1 MKPAVC
7 VLGAGHGA
15 HAMAADLVSRG
26 FAVKMFEMPEF
37 RDGVRELFETRT
49 IRATG
54 VIQGSFALEKV
65 TSDIG
70 EAIDGVRFILVV
82 TPAFAHAAYAR
93 LLRGR
98 VDAKQVVVVYPG
110 AFAGL
115 VFRTAFGDD
124 DCPVV
129 AEANN
134 LPYDAR
140 VTGPAE
146 VAIYG
151 RNQVN
156 VAFLPADSGPDLID
170 DLRAIH
176 PFERVYTDVLEAG
189 LSIVNPGVHS
199 GPCLLSVTAIE
210 NSPKRPFFLYEHG
223 VTPASCR
230 LNVEVDNERKA
241 IGRRLG
247 YTLTPIEDFSGLPEG
262 YTWQD
267 LYMSLHG
274 NIALT
279 PISGPHDLDSRY
291 FTEDAPYGLV
301 PWSIIGRAVGVDTP
315 VIDSIINIYNVVHER
330 DWRAHGRSSRDLGLD
345 GLSVDQIM
353 GYVRTGD
360 RNESRPAG
368 QAQDAAGFQG
378 EVQRGDAAGLGQAA
392 SGQLL
397 DPA

>member
-1 MKPAVC
+1 MTQTVAI
-7 VLGAGHGA
+7 LGGGHGA

-26 FAVKMFEMPEF
+26 FSVTMYEMPQF
-37 RDGVRELFETRT
+37 RDGVRELLDTRAV
-49 IRATG
+49 RASG
-54 VIQGSFALEKV
+54 MIQGRFALEKV
-65 TSDIG
+65 TTDID

-93 LLRGR
+93 LLRSR
-98 VDAKQVVVVYPG
+98 VGADQVVVVYPG

-115 VFRTAFGDD
+115 LFRTVFGDD

-129 AEANN
+129 AEVNN
-134 LPYDAR
+134 LPYDTR
-140 VTGPAE
+140 LTGPAQ

-151 RNQVN
+151 HNKVN
-156 VAFLPADSGPDLID
+156 IAFLPADRGPDLIA

-176 PFERVYTDVLEAG
+176 PFEKVYADVLEAG

-210 NSPKRPFFLYEHG
+210 NSAKRPFFLYEHG

-230 LNVEVDNERKA
+230 LNVQVDNERKA

-247 YTLTPIEDFSGLPEG
+247 YTLTPVEDFSGLSEG
-262 YTWQD
+262 YSWQE

-279 PISGPHDLDSRY
+279 PISGPHDLKSRY

-301 PWSIIGRAVGVDTP
+301 PWSIIGKAVGVETP
-315 VIDSIINIYNVVHER
+315 VIDSIINIYNVVHEQ
-330 DWRAHGRSSRDLGLD
+330 DWRAHGRSSGDLGLD

-353 GYVRTGD
+353 AFVRTGN
-360 RNESRPAG
+360 RSPSKALGRGAV
-368 QAQDAAGFQG
+368 AAG
-378 EVQRGDAAGLGQAA
+378 
-392 SGQLL
+392 
-397 DPA
+397 

>member
-1 MKPAVC
+1 MKETVA
-7 VLGAGHGA
+7 VLGGGHGA

-26 FAVKMFEMPEF
+26 FGVTMFEMPQF
-37 RDGVRELFETRT
+37 RDGVRDLFATRA
-49 IRATG
+49 IRASG
-54 VIQGSFALEKV
+54 VIQGSFALDNV
-65 TSDIG
+65 TSDID

-98 VDAKQVVVVYPG
+98 VTADQVIVVYPG

-115 VFRTAFGDD
+115 LFRTVFGDH

-134 LPYDAR
+134 LPYDTR
-140 VTGPAE
+140 LTGPAE

-151 RNQVN
+151 HNKVN
-156 VAFLPADSGPDLID
+156 IAFMPADKGPDLIA
-170 DLRAIH
+170 DLRAFH
-176 PFERVYTDVLEAG
+176 PFEKVYTDVLEAG
-189 LSIVNPGVHS
+189 LSVVNPGVHS

-210 NSPKRPFFLYEHG
+210 NSAKRPFFLYEHG

-230 LNVEVDNERKA
+230 LNVQVDNERKA

-262 YTWQD
+262 YSWQE

-279 PISGPHDLDSRY
+279 PISGPHDLNSRY

-301 PWSIIGRAVGVDTP
+301 PWSIIGKAVGVETP

-330 DWRAHGRSSRDLGLD
+330 DWRAHGHSPGDLGLD

-353 GYVRTGD
+353 AYVRTGN
-360 RNESRPAG
+360 RTYRE
-368 QAQDAAGFQG
+368 AA
-378 EVQRGDAAGLGQAA
+378 QRGAVTTG
-392 SGQLL
+392 
-397 DPA
+397 